1 MSVITAARI
10 PRQPTD
16 QQSTEVDLTTLPWAL
31 QQVIETALEAARNA
45 PTNDEYFAHMATA
58 TTASGLR
65 TRRGELAR
73 CACDCMC
80 DVLYDADDPDAHL
93 FHDGA
98 REVPQCPGCADDHRG
113 RDAE

>member
-1 MSVITAARI
+1 MSVMTPARTTGK
-10 PRQPTD
+10 PTD
-16 QQSTEVDLTTLPWAL
+16 HRTTEVDITTLPWPL
-31 QQVIETALEAARNA
+31 QQVIETALEGARNA
-45 PTNDEYFAHMATA
+45 PTNDEYFRHMRTVI
-58 TTASGLR
+58 TASGIH
-65 TRRGELAR
+65 TSRGEAAR

-93 FHDGA
+93 FHDGV